1 MQPIKIDIDAM
12 AGCDEAGEWAA
23 TSSKYDNI
31 SDMLADGVDIDDIPE
46 SYYSFYLD
54 YYLDDLI
61 DDNTHRH
68 NDDDDDEYIFHD
80 VDTYNDKNVD
90 NALAKTLAKTQPN
103 LPSKN
108 DDEVGFVEGVDFY
121 FS

>member
-12 AGCDEAGEWAA
+12 ARCDEAGEWAA
-23 TSSKYDNI
+23 ISSKYDDI

-68 NDDDDDEYIFHD
+68 NDDDDDDDEYNYQPKI
-80 VDTYNDKNVD
+80 
-90 NALAKTLAKTQPN
+90 LAKTQPN
-103 LPSKN
+103 RSSKN
-108 DDEVGFVEGVDFY
+108 DDRVGFVEGVDFY